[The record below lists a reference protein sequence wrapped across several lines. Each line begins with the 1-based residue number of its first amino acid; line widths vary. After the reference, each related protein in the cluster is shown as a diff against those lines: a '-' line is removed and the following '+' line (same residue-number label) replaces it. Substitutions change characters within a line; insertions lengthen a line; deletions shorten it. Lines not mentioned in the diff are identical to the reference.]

1 MLSLQDR
8 FMAKVFPE
16 PMSGCWLWDG
26 ASTYHG
32 YGHFKYDGR
41 TQTAHRV
48 AWELFKGPIP
58 EGREIDH
65 LCRVRC
71 CVNPD
76 HLEPV
81 THLVNIRRG
90 NSGSHTRNK
99 THCPHGHPYDEENTL
114 RYNGQRICR
123 ICKKARWHR
132 YKRAQ
137 ELRRAEIMERVAP

>member
-1 MLSLQDR
+1 MSLLQDR
-8 FMAKVFPE
+8 FMQKVFPE
-16 PMSGCWLWDG
+16 PMSGCWLWVG
-26 ASTYHG
+26 VLTYHG
-32 YGHFKYDGR
+32 YGQCKHDGR
-41 TQTAHRV
+41 SQTAHRV

-58 EGREIDH
+58 KGLEIDH

-81 THLVNIRRG
+81 THAENIRRG
-90 NSGSHTRNK
+90 SGGSHMRNR
-99 THCPHGHPYDEENTL
+99 THCPHGHPYNEENTL

-123 ICKKARWHR
+123 TCKKANWHR

-137 ELRRAEIMERVAP
+137 ELRLADMMEAAVA